1 MQPISKI
8 LITGASGFIGSFLV
22 ERALAEGMDVWA
34 AVRPSS
40 SRRYLADPRIHFIEI
55 DFGSEK
61 KMMQA
66 LTAHVAAH
74 GAWHYVI
81 HAAGATKC
89 RREADFFKINTEG
102 TALFA
107 QSLLAAGALTGR
119 FVFISSL
126 SVCGPL
132 CEDSGRP
139 ICAADVPQPNTAYGR
154 SKLEA
159 EQQLAQIDG
168 LDYIVLRPT
177 GVYGPREKD
186 YAMMA
191 DSIRRHVDFS
201 VGFKPQVLTFIY
213 VKDLVAAAFL
223 ALTRGTSGK
232 SYFLTDGK
240 EYSSRDFS
248 LLIQKRLGI
257 RFVVHVTAP
266 LCVLWLVSR
275 AAEWIAARRGTLST
289 LNSDKYRIMKQRNW
303 RCDITPAVE
312 ELGYK
317 PAYDLRRGV
326 EETFSPKA

>member
-1 MQPISKI
+1 MQSISKI

-119 FVFISSL
+119 FVFISS
-126 SVCGPL
+126 
-132 CEDSGRP
+132 
-139 ICAADVPQPNTAYGR
+139 CAR
-154 SKLEA
+154 S
-159 EQQLAQIDG
+159 
-168 LDYIVLRPT
+168 
-177 GVYGPREKD
+177 
-186 YAMMA
+186 
-191 DSIRRHVDFS
+191 
-201 VGFKPQVLTFIY
+201 
-213 VKDLVAAAFL
+213 VAA
-223 ALTRGTSGK
+223 RS
-232 SYFLTDGK
+232 D
-240 EYSSRDFS
+240 
-248 LLIQKRLGI
+248 
-257 RFVVHVTAP
+257 
-266 LCVLWLVSR
+266 WLH
-275 AAEWIAARRGTLST
+275 
-289 LNSDKYRIMKQRNW
+289 
-303 RCDITPAVE
+303 
-312 ELGYK
+312 
-317 PAYDLRRGV
+317 
-326 EETFSPKA
+326 TFS

>member
-1 MQPISKI
+1 
-8 LITGASGFIGSFLV
+8 
-22 ERALAEGMDVWA
+22 
-34 AVRPSS
+34 
-40 SRRYLADPRIHFIEI
+40 
-55 DFGSEK
+55 
-61 KMMQA
+61 MQA

-139 ICAADVPQPNTAYGR
+139 ICAADTPQPNTAYGR

-159 EQQLAQIDG
+159 EQRLAQIDG

-248 LLIQKRLGI
+248 LLIQKRLGV